1 MSSADHQSSSA
12 AAMTATPRTSSVD
25 TEAAT
30 QVISHLPRVPSSAS
44 IASDGTGYRST
55 FSHMTVGTI
64 ATLATGLHHTKTQ
77 WRILAAGQI
86 LSLLMSAYNAA
97 NSSITFDCGL
107 SAPAFQSLPL
117 YVIMSMHAL
126 GLWFG
131 CGNGG
136 NGGNGR
142 STKNDQSGA
151 SSGNSANTNK
161 KKVGFSVRF
170 LRRRGG
176 NSDGDADGRQG
187 SGDDDDIDNDTKN
200 DGDGPA
206 PKYYLIKR
214 WRLLPL
220 HTRPS
225 FYFILAFCDV
235 QANYLT
241 YLALRYTTINAV
253 TLFDSLAIP
262 AAMVLTRCWL
272 RRPYH
277 WSHLIGAGICMAG
290 TLANIGG
297 EWEALQA
304 DEAKE
309 ERIEAKDAKMG
320 IISMGVEEE
329 AGWEKNLDNE
339 IYPNRIMGDVV
350 AALGGILFGVCDV
363 LREKV
368 VHGAGGFS
376 EYITML
382 GFFGTII
389 SVIQAFALEYDEIIK
404 FFEPVPTE
412 DIAADGTIIDGCPV
426 NRRVGLLAG
435 YVTAAYFFYI
445 GVSRFLYVSEAAL
458 LNLSLLTCDLW
469 TTIFVVMVQGIVPD
483 PLFYAGLTLITFGVV
498 VYEIAPSPIEPGDFA
513 KPTDFTI
520 SACMGAAY
528 SEDEEAFHDPR
539 QVESDD
545 FQPTGWKDSVAA
557 ADTEITEHAGNKGS
571 ARIIS

>member
-1 MSSADHQSSSA
+1 
-12 AAMTATPRTSSVD
+12 
-25 TEAAT
+25 
-30 QVISHLPRVPSSAS
+30 
-44 IASDGTGYRST
+44 
-55 FSHMTVGTI
+55 MTVGTI

-86 LSLLMSAYNAA
+86 LSLLMSA
-97 NSSITFDCGL
+97 
-107 SAPAFQSLPL
+107 PVFQSLPL
-117 YVIMSMHAL
+117 YFIMSMQY
-126 GLWFG
+126 WFG
-131 CGNGG
+131 CGSSG
-136 NGGNGR
+136 NVR
-142 STKNDQSGA
+142 STKNDQIGA

-176 NSDGDADGRQG
+176 NSDNDADEREGND
-187 SGDDDDIDNDTKN
+187 DDDDIDNDTKN
-200 DGDGPA
+200 DGDEPA
-206 PKYYLIKR
+206 PKYYLIK
-214 WRLLPL
+214 WWKLLLL

-241 YLALRYTTINAV
+241 YLALRYTTINTV
-253 TLFDSLAIP
+253 TPFDSLAIP

-272 RRPYH
+272 RRRYH

-304 DEAKE
+304 DEVKE
-309 ERIEAKDAKMG
+309 EKIEAKDATMG
-320 IISMGVEEE
+320 IISMGVEDE

-426 NRRVGLLAG
+426 NRRVGLLTG
-435 YVTAAYFFYI
+435 YVAAAYFFYI

-483 PLFYAGLTLITFGVV
+483 PLFYAGLTLIAFGVV

-545 FQPTGWKDSVAA
+545 FQSTGWDDSVAA

-571 ARIIS
+571 ARIIT